1 MPSFVTKVLIPQG
14 MNDLGRSMTGRR
26 ILELSLA
33 ALIGGGGLFAAFA
46 PGAAPEAPI
55 HDLSP
60 ELTGRSLPTPRL
72 NPASLQNPDFYRNL
86 RISDAS
92 RRVANAI
99 MAPTSRAQTFTPRS
113 ETRTPEASMEGF
125 AVSPRAQ
132 SESGDGWSATALGI
146 QVRVSPD
153 TGAAEPNWWIVGG
166 AGRESYAVS
175 PGSLREYTVA
185 PFSSE
190 TVIGD
195 THLGVAVKLSDRAH
209 ASFGYVREKREFHLG
224 REDWEEDEH
233 FLGVGLH
240 ARW

>member
-1 MPSFVTKVLIPQG
+1 
-14 MNDLGRSMTGRR
+14 MTGRR

-33 ALIGGGGLFAAFA
+33 AIIGGGGLFAAFV
-46 PGAAPEAPI
+46 PGAAPNAPA
-55 HDLSP
+55 HDLSS
-60 ELTGRSLPTPRL
+60 ELTGRSLPSPRL
-72 NPASLQNPDFYRNL
+72 NPVSLQNPDFYRDL

-99 MAPTSRAQTFTPRS
+99 LAPTSSAQTFTPRS
-113 ETRTPEASMEGF
+113 ESRTPETSMEGF
-125 AVSPRAQ
+125 AVTPRAR

-146 QVRVSPD
+146 QVRVTPD
-153 TGAAEPNWWIVGG
+153 TGAAEPQWWIVGG
-166 AGRESYAVS
+166 AGRESYALS

>member
-1 MPSFVTKVLIPQG
+1 MG
-14 MNDLGRSMTGRR
+14 MYDLGRSMTGRR
-26 ILELSLA
+26 VLELSLA
-33 ALIGGGGLFAAFA
+33 AMIGGGGLFVAFV
-46 PGAAPEAPI
+46 PGAAPETPL
-55 HDLSP
+55 HDLGP
-60 ELTGRSLPTPRL
+60 NLTGHALPAPRL
-72 NPASLQNPDFYRNL
+72 NPALLRNPDFYRDL

-99 MAPTSRAQTFTPRS
+99 MAPSSTPQTFTSR
-113 ETRTPEASMEGF
+113 TRTDAPELSMEGF

-132 SESGDGWSATALGI
+132 SESGDGWSATALGL
-146 QVRVSPD
+146 QVRVTPD
-153 TGAAEPNWWIVGG
+153 TGSAEPQWWIVGG
-166 AGRESYAVS
+166 AGRETYAVS

-233 FLGVGLH
+233 FLGIGLH